1 MTSALIALVFLV
13 VWYGGMLLAFWLI
26 DRQIDDPA
34 SPEGRREKTFAMI
47 FIGLGAGVVLW
58 GGIGPLTALAYRI
71 DTIRPMVAQCR
82 AGGEAE
88 VCADIARMDRDGLQT
103 TCALPSDVIRPD
115 CVLVAKNAD
124 KAEEFTRLACAA
136 GRAESCLRALPPPDS
151 FKPLQPV
158 KARCAQGD
166 LLACDDY
173 FAQYPLTPLTDLMP
187 APQIKALCRAGN
199 ASVCLRSARDELLR
213 AVPARTDQ
221 PVPPPPD
228 RFQIKAQGMGSYVGG
243 SPSQILAAMA
253 LLDLAQNI
261 TYARDFI
268 RSGSDTAMALR
279 ARIADIALPSLSE
292 GVPF

>member
-1 MTSALIALVFLV
+1 M
-13 VWYGGMLLAFWLI
+13 
-26 DRQIDDPA
+26 
-34 SPEGRREKTFAMI
+34 
-47 FIGLGAGVVLW
+47 
-58 GGIGPLTALAYRI
+58 
-71 DTIRPMVAQCR
+71 
-82 AGGEAE
+82 
-88 VCADIARMDRDGLQT
+88 
-103 TCALPSDVIRPD
+103 
-115 CVLVAKNAD
+115 
-124 KAEEFTRLACAA
+124 
-136 GRAESCLRALPPPDS
+136 
-151 FKPLQPV
+151 QPV

-228 RFQIKAQGMGSYVGG
+228 RFQIEVQGLGSDVGG
-243 SPSQILAAMA
+243 SPSQILAATA
-253 LLDLAQNI
+253 LLDLARNI

-268 RSGSDTAMALR
+268 RPGSDTAMALR
-279 ARIADIALPSLSE
+279 AQIAEIALPSLSE

>member
-13 VWYGGMLLAFWLI
+13 VWYGGMLLAFRLI

-88 VCADIARMDRDGLQT
+88 VCADLARMYRDGLQT

-173 FAQYPLTPLTDLMP
+173 FAQYPRP
-187 APQIKALCRAGN
+187 R
-199 ASVCLRSARDELLR
+199 
-213 AVPARTDQ
+213 
-221 PVPPPPD
+221 
-228 RFQIKAQGMGSYVGG
+228 
-243 SPSQILAAMA
+243 
-253 LLDLAQNI
+253 
-261 TYARDFI
+261 
-268 RSGSDTAMALR
+268 
-279 ARIADIALPSLSE
+279 
-292 GVPF
+292 